1 MKQEGFKLIMLFLTP
16 FSQSKMMFKHGT
28 WAGRPAELRQ
38 QKGTLFKITST
49 HYCKQKKGGG
59 GEVGAGGRGTA
70 ALSDSL
76 LFPV

>member
-1 MKQEGFKLIMLFLTP
+1 MEQEGFKLIMLFLTS
-16 FSQSKMMFKHGT
+16 FSQSEMMFKQGT

-49 HYCKQKKGGG
+49 HYCKQKKG
-59 GEVGAGGRGTA
+59 AGDRWGGTA
-70 ALSDSL
+70 VLSDSL